1 VLGTVLVAFPVALLG
16 MRCSRSRVVVALRRV
31 QSGSVNDYVGYLVVG
46 LIVVVF
52 VLTRAVLA

>member
-1 VLGTVLVAFPVALLG
+1 
-16 MRCSRSRVVVALRRV
+16 VVVALRRV

-46 LIVVVF
+46 LIVIVF